1 MVNKILIVDDE
12 PAVDLL
18 MRQIFRK
25 EIRNG
30 HYELAFAKDG
40 VAALEQLASNSEI
53 EVVITDINMPG
64 MDGLTLLNHLHQDF
78 PLVKVVM
85 VSAYSDS
92 EKVETARRGGAFEF
106 INKPVKVQDVKDT
119 VKKALGAFS

>member
-1 MVNKILIVDDE
+1 MSSKILVVDDE

-25 EIRNG
+25 EIRRGN
-30 HYELAFAKDG
+30 YELMFAKDG
-40 VAALEQLASNSEI
+40 MTALEQLSGDTAI

-64 MDGLTLLNHLHQDF
+64 MDGLTLLRKVHHEY

-92 EKVETARRGGAFEF
+92 EKVETARLGGAFEF

-119 VKKALGAFS
+119 VQKALAC